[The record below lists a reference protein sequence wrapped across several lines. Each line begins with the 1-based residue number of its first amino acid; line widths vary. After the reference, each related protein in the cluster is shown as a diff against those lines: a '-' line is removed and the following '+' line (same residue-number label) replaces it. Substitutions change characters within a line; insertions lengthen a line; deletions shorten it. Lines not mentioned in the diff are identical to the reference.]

1 MSKYVFP
8 AIFQKEDDCYLV
20 NFPDIKNCFTDGENL
35 AEALEMAND
44 VLCLM
49 LYNLEE
55 KGETI
60 PAPSNIKDIKL
71 PSDDS
76 FVSLVSCDTLEY
88 RKFYNNKAIK
98 KTLTI
103 PTWLNTMAEKSNIN
117 FSAVLQTALMEK
129 LGLNT

>member
-8 AIFQKEDDCYLV
+8 AVFQKDGDCYLV
-20 NFPDIKNCFTDGENL
+20 NFPDIKNCYTDGENI

-55 KGETI
+55 KNEPI
-60 PAPSNIKDIKL
+60 PSPSNIKDIEL
-71 PSDDS
+71 PNEDS

-103 PTWLNTMAEKSNIN
+103 PTWLNTMAEKNNIN
-117 FSAVLQTALMEK
+117 FSAILQSALMEK

>member
-49 LYNLEE
+49 LHNLEE
-55 KGETI
+55 NGETI
-60 PAPSNIKDIKL
+60 PSPSNIDDVKL
-71 PSDDS
+71 PNEDS
-76 FVSLVSCDTLEY
+76 FVSLVFC
-88 RKFYNNKAIK
+88 
-98 KTLTI
+98 
-103 PTWLNTMAEKSNIN
+103 NTSIE
-117 FSAVLQTALMEK
+117 
-129 LGLNT
+129 